1 MVDLEYGTQELT
13 AQAFVA
19 LAERVWPREY
29 DLEGVAEALRNTVNI
44 GAWDGDRLVGSVRV
58 LSDGHLFATLPEIL
72 VDPEYQRR
80 GVGRR
85 LMAEALRHA
94 PRGNLFFGAQ
104 PESVGFFERLG
115 CKPGPIGF
123 VASRSDLD
131 DV

>member
-72 VDPEYQRR
+72 VDP
-80 GVGRR
+80 
-85 LMAEALRHA
+85 LRY
-94 PRGNLFFGAQ
+94 
-104 PESVGFFERLG
+104 
-115 CKPGPIGF
+115 
-123 VASRSDLD
+123 VAGDPCRP
-131 DV
+131 